1 MRPDLVKG
9 AAMPETEAVRISPAC
24 GVPSIV
30 GLPVG
35 AVFWASDGT
44 ANTRADSATSPTV
57 KARRRTPTPVAALGL
72 TSPDAAQAAGYG
84 HEAGIESGPSP
95 VTGFVEG
102 DITLGNASAATF
114 GNGNTAATQASWRCP
129 RRWPPISAW
138 AAPALAASGAPF
150 GGVDADPGTPGLRA
164 GTWGGAPGAL
174 DRESSADAGE
184 TLRRAVLPDFGFRL
198 PGVEEALMGTSF
210 YVERGAQ
217 QDGGGSTW
225 AAWGDVAATRFEG
238 DAGGHAIDGDVVT
251 GTAGLDRQWRALLV
265 GLALSRSAGEGGYG
279 TGAATIASTLTSV
292 HPYMQVRLGE
302 RAELWGAAGW
312 GRGGLEITPQSGAM
326 LEADLRN
333 SMAAAG
339 ARAVL
344 MGAGG
349 LEIALRSDLLW
360 TETASDGTAA
370 LAEAVGTASR
380 GRLMLEGAGQIQGLG
395 GVVRP
400 KVEGGVRYDGGD
412 AETGQGFEVGGG
424 LDWARGSLTLQVNG
438 RMLVAH
444 ADESYEEWGYSGSLV
459 YEPGTDGMG
468 LQMRVGSSAGA
479 AASGI
484 RNLWALENASGLV
497 RGGAVPFAQRFD
509 AEVGYGLGSGT
520 LWYPYFVADDSGQ
533 TRLGLKL
540 SSGRM
545 IGVGLEFGRRE
556 SVDLGPQDAMLL
568 RGEFRF

>member
-1 MRPDLVKG
+1 MMNNSQG
-9 AAMPETEAVRISPAC
+9 AS
-24 GVPSIV
+24 SFFS
-30 GLPVG
+30 GL
-35 AVFWASDGT
+35 
-44 ANTRADSATSPTV
+44 
-57 KARRRTPTPVAALGL
+57 
-72 TSPDAAQAAGYG
+72 
-84 HEAGIESGPSP
+84 
-95 VTGFVEG
+95 
-102 DITLGNASAATF
+102 
-114 GNGNTAATQASWRCP
+114 
-129 RRWPPISAW
+129 
-138 AAPALAASGAPF
+138 
-150 GGVDADPGTPGLRA
+150 
-164 GTWGGAPGAL
+164 
-174 DRESSADAGE
+174 
-184 TLRRAVLPDFGFRL
+184 
-198 PGVEEALMGTSF
+198 
-210 YVERGAQ
+210 
-217 QDGGGSTW
+217 
-225 AAWGDVAATRFEG
+225 
-238 DAGGHAIDGDVVT
+238 
-251 GTAGLDRQWRALLV
+251 
-265 GLALSRSAGEGGYG
+265 
-279 TGAATIASTLTSV
+279 STLLGRP
-292 HPYMQVRLGE
+292 HPL
-302 RAELWGAAGW
+302 LHNLSDTT
-312 GRGGLEITPQSGAM
+312 LEITPESGAA

-349 LEIALRSDLLW
+349 LEIALRSDFLW
-360 TETASDGTAA
+360 TETSSDGTAA

-459 YEPGTDGMG
+459 YEPGADGLG

-509 AEVGYGLGSGT
+509 AEVGYGLGRGT

-533 TRLGLKL
+533 TRYGLKL
-540 SSGRM
+540 SSGRT
-545 IGVGLEFGRRE
+545 IGVGLEFGRRK

-568 RGEFRF
+568 RGGAQVLAAGALRSERARDPGGRARSLPGRRLREHRSRGMRPCRRLRYGGVRARGPRPGARGRRRARLRRVGPRPRRAQDPECRPDARENP